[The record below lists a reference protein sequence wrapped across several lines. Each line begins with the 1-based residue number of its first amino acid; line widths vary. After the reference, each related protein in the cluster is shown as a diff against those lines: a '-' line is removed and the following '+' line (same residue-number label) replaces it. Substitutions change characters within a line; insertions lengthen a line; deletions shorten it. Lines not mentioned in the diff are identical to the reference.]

1 MQKVCT
7 TRCFDFQLATDQP
20 VIEKGVGNR
29 PAGDR
34 MVLAWDKLGL
44 LLDEPVLGAELQNFP
59 RTQLD
64 KEKSVRVIGAISFHF
79 TLMSVLHV
87 SVAVMLFETF

>member
-1 MQKVCT
+1 
-7 TRCFDFQLATDQP
+7 
-20 VIEKGVGNR
+20 
-29 PAGDR
+29 

-79 TLMSVLHV
+79 TSMSVVHV

>member
-1 MQKVCT
+1 
-7 TRCFDFQLATDQP
+7 
-20 VIEKGVGNR
+20 
-29 PAGDR
+29 

-64 KEKSVRVIGAISFHF
+64 KEKSVRVIGAIIFPFHF
-79 TLMSVLHV
+79 DVSCACFSCSHV
-87 SVAVMLFETF
+87 V